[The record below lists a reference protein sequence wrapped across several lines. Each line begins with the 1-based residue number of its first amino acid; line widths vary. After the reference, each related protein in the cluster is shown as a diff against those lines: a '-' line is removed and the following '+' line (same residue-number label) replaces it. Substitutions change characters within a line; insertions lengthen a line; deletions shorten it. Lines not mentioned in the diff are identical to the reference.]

1 MNKKLFLKNAIL
13 VLLCLVIYSGAFAQK
28 TGVFSTSI
36 IYGGKK
42 HTIAYS
48 VPESYDQSKKYPMV
62 IGMHG
67 CGQAATIFRN
77 AIKGFATYYNAIV
90 MCPDNFGNEI
100 SEFGLI
106 KNSIDSAKALYNIDT
121 TMVFLTGFSCNGSET
136 IRLGLSYN
144 YKFKGIMPWD
154 PYTQGIGNFSN
165 YDVNMPIVIA
175 AGNIDPSFNMDLTLY
190 DSLKIH
196 GSRVHLI
203 VVPGVAHE
211 MPSSL
216 LSIMLKCY
224 QYLVDSDN
232 ISLSPV
238 PDFDILSTSPDQA
251 VKLKNIKHKRN
262 AELAITA
269 YSISSAVTGLAVD
282 YSSGSDSAT
291 LTFRPG
297 SISMNSKTRII
308 VEVKEKNGTG
318 IKQIVING
326 TVRKKTKCNVSAS
339 SQFSFEK
346 GPESAIDGNKTS
358 YWKSNASNN
367 EWLCVD
373 LTKVMSVKGV
383 VINWMAFGISYKIE
397 VSSDSLLWTDAYS
410 TATGAGKNETIAFDP
425 VQARYIRMNGTESQN
440 TSGYEIFEFQVDT
453 GQFTGIQNTGVKNLN
468 SQFEL
473 YPNVLSNEKMTVT
486 ISYHLVKASSV
497 NIVVYTIQGKE
508 IITLVNRNQPAG
520 NYLLSW
526 NILDNQT
533 STLSPGIYICKISTP
548 DFQSQ
553 KKILLIR

>member
-1 MNKKLFLKNAIL
+1 MNKKLFLKITIL
-13 VLLCLVIYSGAFAQK
+13 SLLCMAINLKLSAQK

-36 IYGGKK
+36 MYGGKK

-48 VPESYDQSKKYPMV
+48 VPVSYDQAKKHPMIV
-62 IGMHG
+62 GLHG
-67 CGQAATIFRN
+67 CGGAATDIRN
-77 AIKGFATYYNAIV
+77 GIKGFSIYHDAVV

-106 KNSIDSAKALYNIDT
+106 KNAIDSAISLYNIDT
-121 TMVFLTGFSCNGSET
+121 TMIFLTGFSCNASEA
-136 IRLGLSYN
+136 IRLGLNHN

-154 PYTQGIGNFSN
+154 PYTQGISNFNN
-165 YDVNMPIVIA
+165 YDVDMPIVIA
-175 AGNIDPSFNMDLTLY
+175 AGNIDPSFNMDLKLY
-190 DSLKIH
+190 DSLKVH
-196 GSRVHLI
+196 GSKINL
-203 VVPGVAHE
+203 VVAPGVAHE
-211 MPSSL
+211 LPSSL
-216 LSIMLKCY
+216 LTYMLRSY
-224 QYLVDSDN
+224 QFLVDSGN
-232 ISLSPV
+232 ISIDAI
-238 PDFDILSTSPDQA
+238 PDIDILSTSPEQV
-251 VKLKNIKHKRN
+251 VKLKNIKHKQN
-262 AELAITA
+262 AELAVSS
-269 YSISSAVTGLAVD
+269 YSISSAVTGLAID

-291 LTFRPG
+291 LTFKPG
-297 SISMNSKTRII
+297 TISVNSKTRII

-318 IKQIVING
+318 IKQIVINVA
-326 TVRKKTKCNVSAS
+326 VRKKTKCNVSAS

-346 GPESAIDGNKTS
+346 GPESAIDGNKAS
-358 YWKSNASNN
+358 YWKSNIGNN

-373 LTKVMSVKGV
+373 LTKEMSVKGV

-397 VSSDSLLWTDAYS
+397 VSSDSLLWTDAYT

-440 TSGYEIFEFQVDT
+440 SNGYEIFEFQVDT
-453 GQFTGIQNTGVKNLN
+453 GQFTGIKNSGVKNLN

-473 YPNVLSNEKMTVT
+473 YPNILSNEKMAVT

-497 NIVVYTIQGKE
+497 HIVVYTIQGKE
-508 IITLVNRNQPAG
+508 IKTLVNRNQPAG

-526 NILDNQT
+526 NILDNQV